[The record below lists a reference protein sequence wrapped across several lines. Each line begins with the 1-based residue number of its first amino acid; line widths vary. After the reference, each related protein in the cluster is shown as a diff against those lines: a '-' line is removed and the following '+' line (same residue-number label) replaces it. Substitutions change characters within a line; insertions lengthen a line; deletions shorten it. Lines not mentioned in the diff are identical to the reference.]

1 MKKIRGILVT
11 PNEAG
16 TKPREYVL
24 DYTNYESLYPLLNC
38 STFDIQSRKF
48 GNLGLDIYIDDE
60 GLLKDNNKISLATVD
75 DKNNIIEVM
84 VGNIFVVSHTENGD
98 IKSLTSEEVKAVLDT
113 MVKLTY
119 KHTLEEI
126 TVLKATI

>member
-38 STFDIQSRKF
+38 STFDIQTRRFGKF
-48 GNLGLDIYIDDE
+48 ELDIYIDDE
-60 GLLKDNNKISLATVD
+60 GGLKEDNKAALVTVD
-75 DKNNIIEVM
+75 DQNKIIEVM
-84 VGNIFVVSHTENGD
+84 FGNIFVVSHTEDGD
-98 IKSLTSEEVKAVLDT
+98 IKSLTTEEVKVVLET
-113 MVKLTY
+113 MIDLVHK
-119 KHTLEEI
+119 KTLQTI
-126 TVLKATI
+126 TVLKATL